1 MRGWHPPGRPGTR
14 PEGSFFLYVCATL
27 PASPARPASH
37 LQRVVAPRGECRAR
51 SGRPARP
58 VLYIHTLRLSPL
70 GACQPAGASG
80 GWAGGLVGGGAPRRV
95 VVEVVDDGGVE
106 WYVWCGRWGRGQRRD
121 WRRRRRLAQAAAG
134 LPLGGAAPGELSA
147 AVRPLARRHTP
158 SDVDGVGVWVQ
169 EGSEGGL
176 SLFARSRC
184 SHSSPPPPEP
194 FGRSL
199 PGREVGSGRDGRVH
213 PPPRRCRQRHAPPLP
228 STSASRNL
236 GGASHTVRGPLTGR
250 CNPLTPPS
258 RAAAAARG
266 GAAPGTVDRRGRGRR
281 SPQCLGAGGRV
292 FKKRHRA
299 SPPRPVLHHPPRP
312 PPVQHRR

>member
-95 VVEVVDDGGVE
+95 VVEVV
-106 WYVWCGRWGRGQRRD
+106 
-121 WRRRRRLAQAAAG
+121 
-134 LPLGGAAPGELSA
+134 
-147 AVRPLARRHTP
+147 
-158 SDVDGVGVWVQ
+158 DVDGVGVWVQ